1 MPKELHE
8 ELKQRADKKGLTGED
23 RENYIFGT
31 LQKVENQRKRKRQS
45 TDSNN

>member
-1 MPKELHE
+1 MPKELHKELE
-8 ELKQRADKKGLTGED
+8 ERADAKGLTGED
-23 RENYIFGT
+23 REQYIFGT